1 MMSDVESV
9 RRGLEILRVVNEEV
23 GLTLADVASRAKLSR
38 GTAYRMLY
46 TLEMAGFVERRGT
59 GHYPTHHVR
68 CLSHGFDDNWICETA
83 SPLVHELGDRV
94 LWPITLSEP
103 SFGAALVRET
113 TDSSSPFVLNATR
126 IGFRMSMV
134 NTASGRVLLAHFSE
148 DQRRGLL
155 DQHATAYN
163 VEVESAVQAVAQCG
177 RTFETICERG
187 FDVLPVR
194 NGRQTAIAVPVLNDA
209 GIPVAALALRYFNA
223 AMPFSEALNRFL
235 DPLQQTARQIAS
247 ATIQREKAFN

>member
-1 MMSDVESV
+1 MSDVESV

-23 GLTLADVASRAKLSR
+23 GLTLADIASRSKLSR

-46 TLEMAGFVERRGT
+46 TLEIAGFIERHGV

-68 CLSHGFDDNWICETA
+68 CLSHGYDDDWTCEAA
-83 SPLVHELGDRV
+83 SPLVREFGNQV

-113 TDSSSPFVLNATR
+113 TDSQSPFVLNATR

-134 NTASGRVLLAHFSE
+134 NTASGRVLLANSSE
-148 DQRRGLL
+148 EQRKGLL
-155 DQHATAYN
+155 DQHATARN
-163 VEVESAVQAVAQCG
+163 VEVESASRAVAQCG

-187 FDVLPVR
+187 YDVLPVQ
-194 NGRQTAIAVPVLNDA
+194 NGRQTAIAVPVINDA
-209 GIPVAALALRYFNA
+209 GVPVAALALRYFNA
-223 AMPFSEALNRFL
+223 AMPYTEALRRFV
-235 DPLQQTARQIAS
+235 DPLQQTAAQIAS
-247 ATIQREKAFN
+247 EINRRERAFN